1 MLMRSLAFATVT
13 VLFIGTADA
22 RPAGCPHAWCGC
34 YMALKKGFSGATA
47 RALWVARNWA
57 KMFPRAALAPGN
69 VAVFARGRGGHVGE
83 IVDVRPGQI
92 LLHSGNDGRAVRT
105 RWRSTRGL
113 LAVVNPHAS
122 YASHSTVKVRSKP
135 VRTAKRK
142 TRHRVVQRGV
152 PAPAVVYYAH
162 AAS

>member
-57 KMFPRAALAPGN
+57 AMFPRAAMTPGN

-83 IVDVRPGQI
+83 IVAVKPGQI

-113 LAVVNPHAS
+113 IAVVSPSTHA
-122 YASHSTVKVRSKP
+122 VRSVAKP

-142 TRHRVVQRGV
+142 TRYRTVQRA
-152 PAPAVVYYAH
+152 PAPATVYYAH